1 MQLES
6 IKNILNQDSS
16 NFDKELKEQ
25 LEEALKNHPKV
36 VRAKRL
42 NEIYSRITEL
52 NSEISDLLREAQ
64 SLDEN
69 NTIFKTVGE
78 TTPIKDYENVDD
90 VEIKD
95 DQFTSQT
102 KFLDKDF
109 KDNVFKSITKVNTKI
124 DETNTEVKAPKGDVN
139 G

>member
-52 NSEISDLLREAQ
+52 NSEISDLLRAAQ
-64 SLDEN
+64 SLDEDN
-69 NTIFKTVGE
+69 AISKTVDD
-78 TTPIKDYENVDD
+78 TPIEDYEDIDD
-90 VEIKD
+90 VEIED
-95 DQFTSQT
+95 ESTSQT

-109 KDNVFKSITKVNTKI
+109 KDNIFSSPADEQDDEILK
-124 DETNTEVKAPKGDVN
+124 DETNG
-139 G
+139 

>member
-16 NFDKELKEQ
+16 NFDKELREQ
-25 LEEALKNHPKV
+25 LEETLRNHPKV
-36 VRAKRL
+36 LRAKRL
-42 NEIYSRITEL
+42 TEIYSRITEL
-52 NSEISDLLREAQ
+52 NSEISDLLKEAK

-69 NTIFKTVGE
+69 NTIFKTVDD
-78 TTPIKDYENVDD
+78 TTPIEDYENVDD

-95 DQFTSQT
+95 DEFTSQT

-109 KDNVFKSITKVNTKI
+109 KDNVFNSVTDIDKQVKDGTNEILE
-124 DETNTEVKAPKGDVN
+124 DETNG
-139 G
+139 

>member
-42 NEIYSRITEL
+42 NEIYSRITE
-52 NSEISDLLREAQ
+52 
-64 SLDEN
+64 
-69 NTIFKTVGE
+69 
-78 TTPIKDYENVDD
+78 
-90 VEIKD
+90 
-95 DQFTSQT
+95 
-102 KFLDKDF
+102 
-109 KDNVFKSITKVNTKI
+109 
-124 DETNTEVKAPKGDVN
+124 
-139 G
+139 

>member
-109 KDNVFKSITKVNTKI
+109 KDNVFKSITKVNTKVE
-124 DETNTEVKAPKGDVN
+124 ETDTEKAPKGDVN

>member
-109 KDNVFKSITKVNTKI
+109 KDNVFSSPADEQDDEILK
-124 DETNTEVKAPKGDVN
+124 DETNG
-139 G
+139 

>member
-69 NTIFKTVGE
+69 NTIFKTVEE

-109 KDNVFKSITKVNTKI
+109 KDNVFSSPADEQDDEILK
-124 DETNTEVKAPKGDVN
+124 DETNG
-139 G
+139 

>member
-69 NTIFKTVGE
+69 NTIFKTAEE

-109 KDNVFKSITKVNTKI
+109 KDNVFKSVADVDTKI
-124 DETNTEVKAPKGDVN
+124 EETNTEVKSFKGDVN

>member
-16 NFDKELKEQ
+16 DFDRELREQ
-25 LEEALKNHPKV
+25 LEEALRNHPKV

-69 NTIFKTVGE
+69 NTIFKTVEE

-109 KDNVFKSITKVNTKI
+109 KDNVFKSITDVNTKVE
-124 DETNTEVKAPKGDVN
+124 ETDTEKAPKGDVN

>member
-64 SLDEN
+64 SLDEDN
-69 NTIFKTVGE
+69 AISKTVDD
-78 TTPIKDYENVDD
+78 TPIKDYENVDD

-109 KDNVFKSITKVNTKI
+109 KDNVFKSITDVNTKVE
-124 DETNTEVKAPKGDVN
+124 ETDTEKAPKGDVN